1 MYLKTLPNIL
11 SKFLKLQLNFFRP
24 RVCLSPLSGTT
35 SSNHGV
41 LSYKSLSSFRDI
53 VRTVLLTRIQK
64 KEDTE
69 YSLFLVIDMEQQ
81 KIKRHPYA
89 LHWTQEFYPV
99 SFPESIFSSEQKH
112 RRGQVLGESNTRGRW
127 QFMT

>member
-1 MYLKTLPNIL
+1 MYLKTLPNVL

-24 RVCLSPLSGTT
+24 RVFHLFPGTT

-53 VRTVLLTRIQK
+53 VRTVLLIRIQK

-69 YSLFLVIDMEQQ
+69 YSRVLVIDMEQQ
-81 KIKRHPYA
+81 KIKRHSYA

-99 SFPESIFSSEQKH
+99 SFPTSVFSSEQKH
-112 RRGQVLGESNTRGRW
+112 QRGQVLEESNTRGRW
-127 QFMT
+127 QFTT